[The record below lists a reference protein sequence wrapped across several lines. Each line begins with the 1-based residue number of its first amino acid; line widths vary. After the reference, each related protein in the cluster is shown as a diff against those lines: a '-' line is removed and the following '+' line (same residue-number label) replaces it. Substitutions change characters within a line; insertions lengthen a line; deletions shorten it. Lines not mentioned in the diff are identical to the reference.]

1 MNLLKP
7 ILFVSILL
15 SFTSSFAQFTDQI
28 NTNRP
33 GTSMGAFSV
42 GKKIIQAEGGIYGL
56 LEDHKTLNYDAK
68 GFGIELAARGG
79 LFFEQLEFVLES
91 QFQFDQYTAAGFQKN
106 RNGFRQLTLGAKY
119 LLYDPFKAKEQK
131 PNIYSWKAN
140 HKFNWKQFI
149 PAISGYAGV
158 NYAMENDYS
167 IPNESVVSPK
177 VMLIAQ
183 NHFSSGL
190 VLVTNIVADK
200 IGSDGFN
207 YGYVLTLTKGLSDK
221 WTGFLENKGIKSDY
235 YSDGIFTIGATYLLK
250 SNMQIDASVSKNIK
264 NTPSLL
270 FGGLGF
276 SWRFDKKHK
285 PVELKNGKE
294 VKKADPK
301 KTEKTKR
308 IDDIETIPVNPK

>member
-1 MNLLKP
+1 MNLLKS
-7 ILFVSILL
+7 ILFLSALFSI
-15 SFTSSFAQFTDQI
+15 TPSFAQFTDQI

-33 GTSMGAFSV
+33 GSSMGAFSV
-42 GKKIIQAEGGIYGL
+42 GKKIIQAEGGIYGI
-56 LEDHKTLNYDAK
+56 LEDHKTLNYDAR

-91 QFQFDQYTAAGFQKN
+91 QFQFDQYTASGFQKN
-106 RNGFRQLTLGAKY
+106 RSGFRQLTLGAKY
-119 LLYDPFKAKEQK
+119 LLYDPFKAKEEK

-183 NHFSSGL
+183 NHFNSGL

-221 WTGFLENKGIKSDY
+221 WTGFIENKGIKSDY
-235 YSDGIFTIGATYLLK
+235 YSDGIVTLGATYLLK

-270 FGGLGF
+270 FGGFGF

-285 PVELKNGKE
+285 PVEIKNGKE
-294 VKKADPK
+294 VKPK
-301 KTEKTKR
+301 DAEKTEKSKR
-308 IDDIETIPVNPK
+308 IDNIETIPLNPK